1 LGHENLSI
9 RQVFGHLSQLT
20 GLPAPHRRV
29 PYPLALAVA
38 YLSELVADLVTHQ
51 PPTATI
57 TGVKLTQRSMHF
69 DARRSLDELGLQ
81 PRPVEQSLS
90 DAVAWFRE
98 MKWI

>member
-1 LGHENLSI
+1 M
-9 RQVFGHLSQLT
+9 
-20 GLPAPHRRV
+20 

-81 PRPVEQSLS
+81 PQPVLQSLS

-98 MKWI
+98 MKWL